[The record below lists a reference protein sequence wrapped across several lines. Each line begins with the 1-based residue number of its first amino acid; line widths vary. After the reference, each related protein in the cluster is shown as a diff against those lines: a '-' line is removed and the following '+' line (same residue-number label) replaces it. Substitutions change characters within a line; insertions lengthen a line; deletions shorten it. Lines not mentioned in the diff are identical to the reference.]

1 LALDSEK
8 EKIWMDLI
16 DEARN
21 NHDSLGGVVKLRIKN
36 IPIGLGEP
44 IYYKLDNILAN
55 AMVSI
60 NAVKGVYIGN
70 INAHKLKGSEN
81 NDQISKNGFLSN
93 NSGGV
98 LGGISNGEDV
108 EIEIYFK
115 PTPSIFQSQK
125 SIDVNENE
133 VEVNLKGRHDPIVAI
148 RGAVVTE
155 SMAACV
161 IADMLML
168 NAIRKIENLKNIYS

>member
-1 LALDSEK
+1 
-8 EKIWMDLI
+8 
-16 DEARN
+16 
-21 NHDSLGGVVKLRIKN
+21 
-36 IPIGLGEP
+36 
-44 IYYKLDNILAN
+44 
-55 AMVSI
+55 MVSI

-81 NDQISKNGFLSN
+81 NDQIGKNGFLSN

-98 LGGISNGEDV
+98 LGGISNGENI
-108 EIEIYFK
+108 ELEIYFK
-115 PTPSIFQSQK
+115 PTPSIFQTQK
-125 SIDVNENE
+125 SIDVNGNE

-155 SMAACV
+155 AMAACV

-168 NAIRKIENLKNIYS
+168 NAIRKIENLKKIYS